1 MPRRGEKR
9 EIILDAAEEIFGE
22 KGFHLTTVDEIA
34 SKANVAKGTI
44 YLYFRDKFDLFIST
58 VERRLNGF
66 VSKLEEAVE
75 GTDDPMEAI
84 TRMIEIHF
92 EFAKS
97 NEQLFR
103 HMTPEK
109 YKPLPDRFRQIHVP
123 TLRERIFKPINRV
136 ISVIERC
143 IREGQEKGVFKAEI
157 DPRISALS
165 LSSMIRGVVFARM
178 IDPELAFPND
188 ESLETIKTISLN
200 GIRR

>member
-165 LSSMIRGVVFARM
+165 LSSMISCA
-178 IDPELAFPND
+178 A
-188 ESLETIKTISLN
+188 SLLPAAPTAPTPSA
-200 GIRR
+200 

>member
-1 MPRRGEKR
+1 M
-9 EIILDAAEEIFGE
+9 
-22 KGFHLTTVDEIA
+22 
-34 SKANVAKGTI
+34 
-44 YLYFRDKFDLFIST
+44 
-58 VERRLNGF
+58 ERRLNGF